1 MTTTRGIMSIVLAT
15 ALAFLTACGQQD
27 AAPEVA
33 ATPPAEAQQPVAE
46 QPAAMPRS
54 ASAESARLF
63 FITPADGETVSSP
76 VAVEFGLEG
85 MAVVAAGV
93 NEAHTG
99 HHHILVDTGL
109 PDLGLPI
116 PADENHIH
124 FGDAS
129 TSTELTLEPG
139 EHTLQLLLGDHLHIP
154 HDPPVMSATITI
166 TVE

>member
-1 MTTTRGIMSIVLAT
+1 MILSRGILSIAIAGT
-15 ALAFLTACGQQD
+15 IALLIGCGQQD
-27 AAPEVA
+27 AAPEAEEPAVA
-33 ATPPAEAQQPVAE
+33 EVEQVVPE
-46 QPAAMPRS
+46 QPAGLPRS
-54 ASAESARLF
+54 PSPASAHLF

-85 MAVVAAGV
+85 MGVVAAGV

-116 PADENHIH
+116 PANANYIH

-154 HDPPVMSATITI
+154 HDPPVMSDTITI